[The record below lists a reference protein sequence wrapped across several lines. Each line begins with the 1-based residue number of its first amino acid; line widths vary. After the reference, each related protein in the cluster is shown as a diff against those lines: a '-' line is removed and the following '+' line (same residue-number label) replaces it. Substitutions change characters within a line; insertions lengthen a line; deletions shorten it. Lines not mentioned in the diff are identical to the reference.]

1 MGCCSPATRQITL
14 KVQGMTC
21 DHCKRSVEKALET
34 LGGVE
39 KVAVDLAAGEAVV
52 TYDPGR
58 VTVEELKKAVTQAGY
73 DVVGTAS

>member
-1 MGCCSPATRQITL
+1 MGCCSPVTRQITL
-14 KVQGMTC
+14 KIQGMTC
-21 DHCKRSVEKALET
+21 DHCKRSVETALEK

-52 TYDPGR
+52 TYNPGQ

-73 DVVGTAS
+73 DVVGVVS